1 MYQCVAE
8 NRHGVIYANA
18 ELRVFG
24 ERVLPVGVRGTIMV
38 MPSARQRNAP
48 LFGRA
53 RFPGARRRTV
63 IDLLIT
69 PAEPPSESLIT
80 LPLFLAREKHN

>member
-24 ERVLPVGVRGTIMV
+24 ERERACVLSVGVVLFVIVLLETARVCDCEAIA
-38 MPSARQRNAP
+38 MPTVASRASHP
-48 LFGRA
+48 GRW
-53 RFPGARRRTV
+53 
-63 IDLLIT
+63 
-69 PAEPPSESLIT
+69 
-80 LPLFLAREKHN
+80 H